1 MIKIEKIR
9 FRNILNSA
17 GNIALEVEI
26 TTDKNISEKAS
37 IPSAIIQEKREVFAT
52 NNLKNRNLNELLKKI
67 CNTEIQDQKMFD
79 SILNEYIDKL
89 GVNICLSL
97 SLAFARVSA
106 KNEQS
111 SLVRY
116 ICEQA
121 NYKMKKIS
129 PTPLVAIFSGGVHN
143 KKDSIQNIMLCVD
156 IHPFSNAVKAI
167 VEIYTDI
174 ENQLKEQNVLKGY
187 GNSSGMIVEKM
198 TTNEKID
205 MIENTIKKL
214 NYERDVSI
222 AIDVAAEH
230 FYENG
235 DYVYEGK
242 LIKPEQLKGIL
253 SEYVQNHNI
262 TYVEDPFH
270 FRDEKWWKIFKQE
283 NPNILVVGDD
293 LFATQDKY
301 IDSRLAN
308 GIVIKM
314 NQVGTLTGS
323 INAFQ
328 KARSEKMIT
337 CVSHRSIETEDTFMC
352 DLAIALNAEYIKIGG
367 PRRGDRVAKYNQ
379 LLRLEEKID
388 ESCDIWE

>member
-37 IPSAIIQEKREVFAT
+37 IPSAIIQGKREVFAT

>member
-1 MIKIEKIR
+1 MIKIEKIK

-26 TTDKNISEKAS
+26 TTDKNISENAS
-37 IPSAIIQEKREVFAT
+37 IPSEIIQGKREIFAT
-52 NNLKNRNLNELLKKI
+52 NNIKNRDLNELLKKI

-79 SILNEYIDKL
+79 SILNEYIDEL

-106 KNEQS
+106 KNEQN

-116 ICEQA
+116 ICKQA
-121 NYKMKKIS
+121 NHKMKRKS

-174 ENQLKEQNVLKGY
+174 ESQLKEQNVLKGY

-205 MIENTIKKL
+205 VIENTIKKL
-214 NYERDVSI
+214 NYEKDVSI

-235 DYVYEGK
+235 NYVYEGE
-242 LIKPEQLKGIL
+242 LIKPEQLNETL
-253 SEYVQNHNI
+253 REYVQNHNI

-352 DLAIALNAEYIKIGG
+352 DLAVALNAEYIKIGG